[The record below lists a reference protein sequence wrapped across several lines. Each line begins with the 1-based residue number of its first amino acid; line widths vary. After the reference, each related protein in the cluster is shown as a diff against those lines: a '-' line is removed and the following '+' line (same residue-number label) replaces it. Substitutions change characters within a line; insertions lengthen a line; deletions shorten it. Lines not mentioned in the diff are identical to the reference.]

1 MHHTET
7 RACAPTGIA
16 PARRGSVRL
25 AVMLLA
31 LIGAPGLSLAGP
43 PPGTEMLQSA
53 TRAALPEAVALL
65 RESLAIPN
73 DPRFPEHVEANVAW
87 SEAQFAARGFST
99 RRLET
104 GGPPLLLAE
113 RNDGV
118 STNAVLVYLQLDG
131 QPVDP
136 EFWQPPTPYEAVLK
150 EARDGQWQ
158 VVPWRDFEADW
169 HPERRV
175 FARSAADAKGPVVM
189 FLAALDA
196 MADYGL
202 VLPYRLKVIMD
213 FEEELGSPHLPAAVL
228 AHREALAA
236 DALAIF
242 DGPMH
247 ESNRPTLVYGARGIA
262 TITLTVF
269 GPRVPQHSGH
279 YGNYVPNP
287 AVRLARL
294 IAGMKDDSGRVTL
307 PGFYDGVV
315 VDEATRELL
324 ARTPDD
330 EPALRRRI
338 GIAEPDEIGASYQES
353 LQYPSLNVRGL
364 GAAWIG
370 GESRTIIPATA
381 TAEIDIRLVRES
393 DPLRLIGLVEA
404 HVADQGYH
412 LVPGHEPTEEERAL
426 HPRLASLE
434 YEISYGAFRTDY
446 GEPASRWLESALT
459 RAFASPPIQ
468 IRTMGGSIPI
478 SPFVNELG
486 VPAIVVPTVNLDNNQ
501 HSPNE
506 NLRLGNFADG
516 IRTALAVLTE
526 PFPASPSPSTR
537 R

>member
-1 MHHTET
+1 MNTMQSVET
-7 RACAPTGIA
+7 RA
-16 PARRGSVRL
+16 SVRSGGGKL
-25 AVMLLA
+25 AIVLLA
-31 LIGAPGLSLAGP
+31 LAGP
-43 PPGTEMLQSA
+43 FGISVAGQPPARETLETA
-53 TRAALPEAVALL
+53 TSEALPAALELL

-113 RNDGV
+113 RDDGV
-118 STNAVLVYLQLDG
+118 STNTVLVYLQLDG

-136 EFWQPPTPYEAVLK
+136 DFWQPPTPYEAVLK

-189 FLAALDA
+189 FLAALDT
-196 MADYGL
+196 MADDGL
-202 VLPYRLKVIMD
+202 TLPYRLKVIMD
-213 FEEELGSPHLPAAVL
+213 FEEELGSPHLPAAVQT
-228 AHREALAA
+228 HREALAA

-287 AVRLARL
+287 AVRLSRL
-294 IAGMKDDSGRVTL
+294 IAGMKDDGGRVTL
-307 PGFYDGVV
+307 PGFYDGVEI
-315 VDEATRELL
+315 DEATRDLL

-330 EPALRRRI
+330 EPELRRRI
-338 GIAEPDEIGASYQES
+338 GIAKADDIGGSYQES

-404 HVADQGYH
+404 HVADRGYH
-412 LVPGHEPTEEERAL
+412 LIPGQEPTEQEREL
-426 HPRLASLE
+426 HARLASLE

-459 RAFASPPIQ
+459 RAFGSPPVQ

-526 PFPASPSPSTR
+526 PFPTATPGTR